1 MELSVNSYIMATKTT
16 FQHTKNGGGS
26 SHKTGPEQITRRK
39 WIALTGQPNVGK
51 SLLFNRLTGSR
62 VAVSNYPGTTVAVDR
77 GGMTIGQDTY
87 DLWDLPGMYSLL
99 PITEEERVAKMAL
112 LNSRP
117 DYILHVV
124 DARNLTRMLPLALEL
139 SETGLKVI
147 LVVNMMDEA
156 QREGISIDV
165 ARLSRETGIPVVP
178 TVAVTGRGMNQIL
191 YHILNYERKT
201 HHDVIPF
208 EPVIEEQMASIQDM
222 LIGDYTIHR
231 RSMAQLL
238 LQQDQ
243 DARSLVQER
252 DPGNYARIQQI
263 VKETEKKINESLIYR
278 MKIKIH
284 EDARRISQE
293 VTTQVK
299 KKRFHFGEKL
309 SGLMT
314 RPLTGVPIMLG
325 ILYLVFYKFVGVF
338 GAGTVVD
345 LIEGRLFGQYINP
358 AIAEGVESL
367 TAPGAIRQL
376 IIGEY
381 GLVTLGFTYAIAII
395 LPVVGTFFF
404 AFSIIEDTG
413 YLPRLSLLI
422 DRVFKKIGLSGRAV
436 IPMVLGLGCD
446 TMATI
451 TTRTQETRRE
461 RIIATLLLALAIP
474 CSAQLGVIFALL
486 APFPNALLVWTVV
499 IIGNFLLIGFLVSKI
514 LPGQNPTFFMELPP
528 LRIPKPGNV
537 LAKTYTRIIWYL
549 KEVFPLFIIASV
561 AIWLLQITGVFPYIL
576 KGLEPL
582 VNAIGLPDNTSDV
595 FLFGFFRRDYGAAGL
610 YDMREMLSANQLTIA
625 AVVLT
630 LFVPCIAH
638 LMVMFKERG
647 TKTALGIF
655 GFVLVLAFSTGLLL
669 NFVFNTFNITL

>member
-1 MELSVNSYIMATKTT
+1 MEHQTINKNIKASEASCH
-16 FQHTKNGGGS
+16 HTGIEDIPG
-26 SHKTGPEQITRRK
+26 RK
-39 WIALTGQPNVGK
+39 WISLTGQPNVGK
-51 SLLFNRLTGSR
+51 SLLFNRLTGSK

-77 GGMTIGQDTY
+77 GQIEIGSEKY
-87 DLWDLPGMYSLL
+87 DLWDLPGMYSML
-99 PITEEERVAKMAL
+99 PITEEERVAKQSL
-112 LNSRP
+112 LNSKP
-117 DYILHVV
+117 EIVLHVV
-124 DARNLTRMLPLALEL
+124 DARNLTRMLPLTLEL

-156 QREGISIDV
+156 EREGLTIDIEKL
-165 ARLSRETGIPVVP
+165 AEETGIPVVP
-178 TVAVTGRGMNQIL
+178 TVAVTGKGVERIFDQIR
-191 YHILNYERKT
+191 NYERKN

-208 EPVIEEQMASIQDM
+208 EPAIESSLEN
-222 LIGDYTIHR
+222 IGKLLNGHFAIHN
-231 RSMAQLL
+231 RSLAQLL
-238 LQQDQ
+238 MQKDDDVTQ
-243 DARSLVQER
+243 LVQKQY
-252 DPGNYARIQQI
+252 PGEYEQI
-263 VKETEKKINESLIYR
+263 RHIIRQTEKEVNESLIYR

-284 EDARRISQE
+284 EEAERISKA
-293 VTTQVK
+293 VTRHEK
-299 KKRFHFGEKL
+299 KKRFNLGEKL

-314 RPLTGVPIMLG
+314 RPLTGVPIMLM

-345 LIEGRLFGQYINP
+345 LIEGKLFGQYINP
-358 AIAEGVESL
+358 VIIDWVKSITGSEV
-367 TAPGAIRQL
+367 IRQL

-381 GLVTLGFTYAIAII
+381 GLMTLGITYAVAII
-395 LPVVGTFFF
+395 LPVVGTFFI

-451 TTRTQETRRE
+451 TTRTQETKRE
-461 RIIATLLLALAIP
+461 RVIATLLLALAIP

-486 APFPNALLVWTVV
+486 APFPNALLVWTLV
-499 IIGNFLLIGFLVSKI
+499 ITGNFLLVGFLVSKVM
-514 LPGQNPTFFMELPP
+514 PGQQPTFFMELPP
-528 LRIPKPGNV
+528 LRIPKIGNV

-561 AIWLLQITGVFPYIL
+561 VIWLLQIVGVFPYIL
-576 KGLEPL
+576 KSLEPI

-630 LFVPCIAH
+630 LFVPCIAQ

-647 TKTALGIF
+647 TKTAVGIF
-655 GFVLVLAFSTGLLL
+655 LFVLFLAFASGLVL
-669 NFVFNTFNITL
+669 NFVFNTFNINL

>member
-1 MELSVNSYIMATKTT
+1 MQTKTT
-16 FQHTKNGGGS
+16 SQHNKSSGS
-26 SHKTGPEQITRRK
+26 SCHHTGAEQITSQK

-77 GGMTIGQDTY
+77 GQITIGQDTY

-112 LNSRP
+112 LNNRP

-156 QREGISIDV
+156 RREGISIDA
-165 ARLSRETGIPVVP
+165 ARLSKETGIPVVP
-178 TVAVTGRGMNQIL
+178 TVAVTGKGLNQII
-191 YHILNYERKT
+191 YHILNYQRNN
-201 HHDVIPF
+201 HHEVIPF
-208 EPVIEEQMASIQDM
+208 EPAIEEQMAAIQEI
-222 LIGDYTIHR
+222 LEGRYTVDN
-231 RSMAQLL
+231 RSLAQLL
-238 LQQDQ
+238 MQQDT
-243 DARSLVQER
+243 DAGALVLER
-252 DPGNYARIQQI
+252 DPGGYEQI
-263 VKETEKKINESLIYR
+263 RQLVEQTEKQINESLIYR
-278 MKIKIH
+278 MKIRIH
-284 EDARRISQE
+284 GEAERISQP
-293 VTTQVK
+293 VTSQVK
-299 KKRFHFGEKL
+299 KKRFNLGEKL
-309 SGLMT
+309 SSLMT

-345 LIEGRLFGQYINP
+345 LIEGKLFGQYINP
-358 AIAEGVESL
+358 AIAEGIKSL
-367 TAPGAIRQL
+367 TASEAVRQL
-376 IIGEY
+376 IIGDY

-422 DRVFKKIGLSGRAV
+422 DRIFKKIGLSGRAV

-451 TTRTQETRRE
+451 TTRTQETNRE
-461 RIIATLLLALAIP
+461 RVIATLLLALAIP

-499 IIGNFLLIGFLVSKI
+499 IIGNFLLVGFLVSRVM
-514 LPGQNPTFFMELPP
+514 PGQKPTFFMELPP
-528 LRIPKPGNV
+528 LRIPKLGNV

-630 LFVPCIAH
+630 LFVPCIAQ

-647 TKTALGIF
+647 TQTALGIF

-669 NFVFNTFNITL
+669 NFLFNTFNITL

>member
-1 MELSVNSYIMATKTT
+1 MMKNMQTKTPT
-16 FQHTKNGGGS
+16 QQAKSSGS
-26 SHKTGPEQITRRK
+26 SCHKTGQEPLTSQK

-77 GGMTIGQDTY
+77 GQMTIGQDTY

-112 LNSRP
+112 FNSRP

-156 QREGISIDV
+156 QREGISIDA
-165 ARLSRETGIPVVP
+165 ARLSKETGIPVVP
-178 TVAVTGRGMNQIL
+178 TVAVTGKGLNQII
-191 YHILNYERKT
+191 YHILNYERNN
-201 HHDVIPF
+201 HQGVIPF
-208 EPVIEEQMASIQDM
+208 EPAIEKQMAAIEDLLNSDF
-222 LIGDYTIHR
+222 TIHT
-231 RSMAQLL
+231 RSLAQLL
-238 LQQDQ
+238 LQQDT
-243 DARSLVQER
+243 DANALVSER
-252 DPGNYARIQQI
+252 DPGSFERIRQI
-263 VKETEKKINESLIYR
+263 VKETEKQVNESLIYR
-278 MKIKIH
+278 MKIRIH
-284 EDARRISQE
+284 EEAKRISEQ

-299 KKRFHFGEKL
+299 KKRFNLGQKL
-309 SGLMT
+309 SNLMT

-345 LIEGRLFGQYINP
+345 LIEGKLFGQYINP
-358 AIAEGVESL
+358 AIAEGVKSL
-367 TAPGAIRQL
+367 TASEAIRQL
-376 IIGEY
+376 IIGDY
-381 GLVTLGFTYAIAII
+381 GLITLGFTYAIAII

-451 TTRTQETRRE
+451 TTRTQETKRE
-461 RIIATLLLALAIP
+461 RVIATLLLALAIP

-486 APFPNALLVWTVV
+486 APFPNALLVWTGV
-499 IIGNFLLIGFLVSKI
+499 IIGNFLLVGFLVSKI
-514 LPGQNPTFFMELPP
+514 MPGQKPTFFMELPP
-528 LRIPKPGNV
+528 LRIPKLGNV

-561 AIWLLQITGVFPYIL
+561 VIWLLQITGVFPYIL

-610 YDMREMLSANQLTIA
+610 YDMRGMLSANQLTIA

-630 LFVPCIAH
+630 LFVPCIAQ

-669 NFVFNTFNITL
+669 NFVFNTFHITL

>member
-1 MELSVNSYIMATKTT
+1 MKENNPTIKSTKAAGSPCHNTGATKTT
-16 FQHTKNGGGS
+16 SQ
-26 SHKTGPEQITRRK
+26 K

-51 SLLFNRLTGSR
+51 SLIFNRLTGSR

-77 GGMTIGQDTY
+77 GQIVIGPDKY

-99 PITEEERVAKMAL
+99 PITEEERVAKRSL
-112 LNSRP
+112 LNSQP
-117 DYILHVV
+117 DYVLHIV
-124 DARNLTRMLPLALEL
+124 DARNLTRMLPLTLEL

-156 QREGISIDV
+156 EREGIRIDTTK
-165 ARLSRETGIPVVP
+165 LSRETGLPVVP
-178 TVAVTGRGMNQIL
+178 TVAVTGKGMNRIL
-191 YHILNYERKT
+191 YHILNYERT
-201 HHDVIPF
+201 NRHEGVPF
-208 EPVIEEQMASIQDM
+208 EPEIEAGVGDIQD
-222 LIGDYTIHR
+222 LLKSRYHIHT
-231 RSMAQLL
+231 RSLAQLL
-238 LQQDQ
+238 LQEDN
-243 DARSLVQER
+243 DAHEAVQEKE
-252 DPGNYARIQQI
+252 PLNHQRIRQI
-263 VKETEKKINESLIYR
+263 VKQTEEHINESLIYR
-278 MKIKIH
+278 MKIRIH
-284 EDARRISQE
+284 GEAERINRE
-293 VTTQVK
+293 VTTLEK
-299 KKRFHFGEKL
+299 KKRFSLGQRL
-309 SGLMT
+309 SNLMT
-314 RPLTGVPIMLG
+314 RPLTGVPIMLL

-338 GAGTVVD
+338 GAGTMVD
-345 LIEGRLFGQYINP
+345 MIEGKLFGGYINP
-358 AIAEGVESL
+358 AIAEGVQSITNSEAL
-367 TAPGAIRQL
+367 RQL
-376 IIGEY
+376 IIGDY
-381 GLVTLGFTYAIAII
+381 GLVTLGLTYAIAII

-461 RIIATLLLALAIP
+461 KVIATLLLALAIP

-486 APFPNALLVWTVV
+486 APFPKAMLVWTIV
-499 IIGNFLLIGFLVSKI
+499 IIGNFMLVGFLVSKVM
-514 LPGQNPTFFMELPP
+514 PGRKPTFFMELPP
-528 LRIPKPGNV
+528 LRIPKLGNV
-537 LAKTYTRIIWYL
+537 MAKTYTRIIWYL

-561 AIWLLQITGVFPYIL
+561 VIWLLQITGVFPYIL
-576 KGLEPL
+576 NGMEPL

-630 LFVPCIAH
+630 LFVPCIAQ

-647 TKTALGIF
+647 TKTAVAIF
-655 GFVLVLAFSTGLLL
+655 LFVLVLAFSTGLLL
-669 NFVFNTFNITL
+669 NFVFNTFHITL